1 MFLQGITKFYTRHPT
16 PPSNARRFGNDHHVR
31 TRIIFLVTSP
41 LRTSSDLLI
50 MDTKRRVV
58 ITGMGVVSP
67 NGIGRAAFTEAIL
80 EGRSGVRRISR
91 FDPTGLSVQIAGEVP
106 DFDEMAWMDKKE
118 RRHVS
123 RVLPLAIAAAA
134 EALADS
140 SLDPAQLSIDQLR
153 RFGVIIGSGGG
164 SQEFTEEQY
173 DLFFHD
179 KQRQMSVHCV
189 PTTVMGTLASDLSI
203 RFGLRGPSHVVTT
216 GCTSS
221 TDAVSYATRQIQ
233 SGRADMILSGGADSP
248 IALGIVKGFI
258 LMKIMTSS
266 WNHAPEKGS
275 RPFSVDRDGFV
286 LAEGSWMFILEE
298 YEHARFRGAH
308 MLAEIAGYGSTC
320 EAFHRVRL
328 QECGE
333 EPARAI
339 GLAMREAGVGAADI
353 QYVNL
358 HGTSTEL
365 NDRIETRALKLALG
379 EERAHR
385 VPMSALKSQIG
396 HPQGACGAAGIAST
410 IVAMQTGRIPP
421 TINLE
426 TPDPACDLDYVP
438 RPGRTAAIEHAVAN
452 CIAFGSKNSALVLRK
467 VT

>member
-1 MFLQGITKFYTRHPT
+1 
-16 PPSNARRFGNDHHVR
+16 
-31 TRIIFLVTSP
+31 
-41 LRTSSDLLI
+41 
-50 MDTKRRVV
+50 MDRKRRVV
-58 ITGMGVVSP
+58 ITGMGAVSP
-67 NGIGRAAFTEAIL
+67 NGICREAFTSAVL
-80 EGRSGVRRISR
+80 EGRSGVRRITR
-91 FDPTGLSVQIAGEVP
+91 FDPAGLSVQIAGEVTG
-106 DFDEMAWMDKKE
+106 FDESAWIDRKE

-123 RVLPLAIAAAA
+123 RVLPFAIAAAS
-134 EALADS
+134 EAFANSGIDPTRL
-140 SLDPAQLSIDQLR
+140 SLNQLR

-164 SQEFTEEQY
+164 SQEFTEQQY
-173 DLFFHD
+173 ELFFHD

-203 RFGLRGPSHVVTT
+203 RFGLRGPSHVITT

-221 TDAVSYATRQIQ
+221 TDALSYATRHIQ
-233 SGRADMILSGGADSP
+233 TGRADLVLSGGADSP

-266 WNHAPEKGS
+266 WNHSPEKGS

-286 LAEGSWMFILEE
+286 LAEGSWMFVLEE
-298 YEHARFRGAH
+298 YEHAKARGANI
-308 MLAEIAGYGSTC
+308 LAEIVGYGSTC

-339 GLAMREAGVGAADI
+339 GLAMQEAGVGPDDI
-353 QYVNL
+353 HYVNL
-358 HGTSTEL
+358 HGTSTDL

-379 EERAHR
+379 EDRAHQ

-396 HPQGACGAAGIAST
+396 HPQGACGAAGVAAT
-410 IVAMQTGRIPP
+410 IIAMQTGQLPP

-426 TPDPACDLDYVP
+426 TPDPLCDLDYVP
-438 RPGRTAAIEHAVAN
+438 QPGRKVAVEHAIAN
-452 CIAFGSKNSALVLRK
+452 CIAFGSKNSALVLRR
-467 VT
+467 VA